1 MRTALKRGVSLLE
14 MLVAVGIFS
23 VAFLAVIGVFP
34 ALGQA
39 VARGRSLTLATQVAE
54 RVIEDQRGLSAD
66 SASSSAQAAWRAPVC
81 STFCSH
87 QSCVSAKPCA
97 VPNQRASGRS
107 SALASQ
113 ASASARA
120 AAVQARKRVKVS
132 VGGFG
137 MGGPRAGWATRERHG
152 KAPA

>member
-1 MRTALKRGVSLLE
+1 MPNTRPARS
-14 MLVAVGIFS
+14 
-23 VAFLAVIGVFP
+23 AFGS
-34 ALGQA
+34 
-39 VARGRSLTLATQVAE
+39 ARSGPSGRQTITT
-54 RVIEDQRGLSAD
+54 